1 MNIQEAKESIASAV
15 KAYISRDQAG
25 RPSVPLHSQRPILV
39 LGAPGLGKTAIM
51 SQIATEMGIGFV
63 SYTMTHH
70 TRQSAIGLPMIEKA
84 IYNGEEKEITRYTM
98 SEIVSSVYD
107 AIEQQGHK
115 NGILFID
122 EVNCVSETLAPA
134 MLDLLQN
141 KKFGPH
147 LIPDGWVL
155 VAAGNPPEYN
165 ASAREMDIAT
175 LDRLRVIEVE
185 PDTEVWLS
193 YARGAGIQGSVI
205 YYLQVKPQN
214 LLRIER
220 TPSGPV
226 FVTPRGWEDLSL
238 MMDSFESMGLD
249 TDRTLVS
256 QYIRE
261 PSVAEEFFRYYG
273 FYKKYSQDHDIEAV
287 LDGRSTDNDAIAHAD
302 AEEKLSIIS
311 MIVGSLT
318 SDAEKVLGL
327 MMFSDSLKEK
337 DPKGYLIR
345 ISDSDPMRRIAAGHA
360 LIRLSSSGVEDSK
373 IEEDLKQARS
383 RFDSRLENAMTFMR
397 SAFGNGQETSS
408 LLSALLGSYSVVMA
422 SEPDSPLY
430 RLNDELFSEGRDRRI
445 AEMLGGGTS

>member
-1 MNIQEAKESIASAV
+1 MNIQEAKDSIASAV
-15 KAYISRDQAG
+15 RAYMSRDPAG
-25 RPSVPLHSQRPILV
+25 RPSVPLRSQRPILV

-51 SQIATEMGIGFV
+51 SQIASEMGVGFV

-84 IYNGEEKEITRYTM
+84 VYGGEEAEITRYTM

-107 AIEQQGHK
+107 AIEQQGHR

-147 LIPDGWVL
+147 RIPDGWVL

-185 PDTEVWLS
+185 PDTDVWLN
-193 YARGAGIQGSVI
+193 YARGAGLQGSIV

-238 MMDSFESMGLD
+238 MMDSYGSMGLEA
-249 TDRTLVS
+249 DRTLIS

-261 PSVAEEFFRYYG
+261 PSVAEEFFRYHG
-273 FYKKYSQDHDIEAV
+273 FYVKYSQDHDIESI
-287 LDGRSTDNDAIAHAD
+287 LDGRSADTDAIVHAD

-311 MIVGSLT
+311 MMAGALA

-327 MMFSDSLKEK
+327 EMLLDAMKEK
-337 DPKGYLIR
+337 DPKKALTA
-345 ISDSDPMRRIAAGHA
+345 ISDSDPLRRTSAGHA
-360 LIRLSSSGVEDSK
+360 LVRLSSPDADGATVE
-373 IEEDLKQARS
+373 EELEQARTRFGS
-383 RFDSRLENAMTFMR
+383 RMENAMSFMV
-397 SAFGNGQETSS
+397 SAFANGQETSS

-422 SEPDSPLY
+422 SEPDGPLY
-430 RLNDELFSEGRDRRI
+430 RMNDELFSDGKDRRI
-445 AEMLGGGTS
+445 EEMLGGGAI